1 MADQG
6 QVRRLK
12 RSVAEWNTWRKGHP
26 EIRPSLIGATL
37 SRTDLRG
44 ANLSSAIL
52 SEAFL
57 SGTNL
62 SEADLSDANLSGAIL
77 RNANFSHA
85 DLNHADLRSA
95 DLSGAN
101 LSGADLFGVN
111 LSGASLSGVDL
122 SSAFLGNAN
131 LINVNLGG
139 VTFNRTVLSRTLF
152 AWVDLSKVKG
162 LETARYNGR
171 SIVDINTVTL
181 PADSPTRLHFLRGVG
196 FTETQISSLPSLLA
210 PRPILHHS
218 LFISYAIQDQAIA
231 QQLST
236 DLRENDVPCW
246 FVPHDLSSDNYF
258 RERIGQAIH
267 SQDKLLLLLS
277 EHSIQSGWVRYEVE
291 LALSRE
297 NQEML
302 FPICL
307 DNALSRSTASWAV
320 SLKATCHIGDF
331 TGWQDDATYQEAFTT
346 LLRHLTVKPFATK
359 SP

>member
-1 MADQG
+1 MADQE

-12 RSVAEWNTWRKGHP
+12 RSVEEWNTWRKGHP
-26 EIRPSLIGATL
+26 ETRPGLIGATL
-37 SRTDLRG
+37 SRADLRG
-44 ANLSSAIL
+44 ANLSGASL

-85 DLNHADLRSA
+85 DLNHVDLRSA

-131 LINVNLGG
+131 LINANLGD

-171 SIVDINTVTL
+171 SVVDINTVTL
-181 PADSPTRLHFLRGVG
+181 PVDSPTRLHFLRGVG
-196 FTETQISSLPSLLA
+196 FTETQISSLPSLLT
-210 PRPILHHS
+210 PRPILSHS
-218 LFISYAIQDQAIA
+218 LFISYASQDQAIA

-246 FVPHDLSSDNYF
+246 FVPRDLSPDNYF

-297 NQEML
+297 NQGIREIL

-307 DNALSRSTASWAV
+307 DDALSRSTAGWAM

-331 TGWQDDATYQEAFTT
+331 TGWQDEANYQQAFAT
-346 LLRHLTVKPFATK
+346 LLQHLKITK
-359 SP
+359 L